1 MNGIRTALDATHI
14 GRFGLPQTATAKY
27 LAETSR
33 TLASFKAMTSAHVG
47 RLADLSRGTST
58 ATRIA
63 EGAIASINRIN
74 ELSSLSSVARA
85 FAPIGRF
92 DNLFSAT
99 KWARELG
106 KGFDIGISRSILDA
120 AYRKT
125 AMAAVGS
132 SDSLSFARMVS
143 PGFGIL
149 SSLGLS
155 GAVARGAVADLLQ
168 HYDESN
174 RAVVFGAVAEA
185 IEVLDRA
192 EQPLDE
198 LVPGIERAWHAITL
212 ALNALPK
219 SDVVGRKA
227 LYALIILLLTVYT
240 AVSSYATLV
249 IQRAG
254 PTAIQIEKL
263 MADVDA
269 SRADADARHADDRE
283 HVRYLGAR
291 APLRTAPNGHATMI
305 RVVYPDQLVR
315 VREAQGDWAYV
326 EVYDYQSD
334 QPISGWINRR
344 HLRRQS

>member
-92 DNLFSAT
+92 DDLFSAI

-155 GAVARGAVADLLQ
+155 GAVANLLQ